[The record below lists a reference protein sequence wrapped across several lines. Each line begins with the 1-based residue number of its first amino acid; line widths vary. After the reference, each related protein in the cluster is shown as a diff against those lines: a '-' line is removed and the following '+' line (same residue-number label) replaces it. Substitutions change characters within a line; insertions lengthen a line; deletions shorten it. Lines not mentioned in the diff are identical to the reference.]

1 MNPPAQVRFYKYD
14 VAVQNKSNEKS
25 NDRRKQYRCSM
36 RFKGIETD
44 VKHGAIKNILVTY
57 EINEQTK
64 SSIGT
69 ATACITESLQRH
81 ELPKRRI
88 KKINKLGDQFFHLN
102 KAAKL
107 TLER

>member
-1 MNPPAQVRFYKYD
+1 MG
-14 VAVQNKSNEKS
+14 
-25 NDRRKQYRCSM
+25 
-36 RFKGIETD
+36 FKGIKTD
-44 VKHGAIKNILVTY
+44 IKHGAIKNILVTY
-57 EINEQTK
+57 EVNEQTK

-88 KKINKLGDQFFHLN
+88 KKINKLCNQFFHLN

-107 TLER
+107 RLER